1 MSIKGQ
7 EKKKVH
13 SNVVLK
19 GPSSQL
25 PRGPGDYSLIHF
37 GTTTVSYIQ
46 YAGDSQS
53 KDWPGEYKS
62 PSSRS

>member
-13 SNVVLK
+13 SNMVLK
-19 GPSSQL
+19 EPSSQL
-25 PRGPGDYSLIHF
+25 PRGPGDYS
-37 GTTTVSYIQ
+37 SYSLWNYNSFLCP

-53 KDWPGEYKS
+53 RDWPGKY
-62 PSSRS
+62 